1 MKITVYENQQ
11 KLATVDVFVDV
22 FQAQGWK
29 SFCAKQGKRI
39 QKTSHF
45 LPKKVDVY
53 KKSGMFFPLRTLL
66 NTHKVKIVP

>member
-11 KLATVDVFVDV
+11 KLATVDV

-53 KKSGMFFPLRTLL
+53 KKSGMFFPLRTLPKRCP
-66 NTHKVKIVP
+66 NRTF